1 MNGKKILL
9 ITTLV
14 ATLILISLVAL
25 FAKFILDIDF
35 GELGSSEQ
43 SDPQQI
49 EQQEEEPQQ
58 NQPDDKQ
65 EPQQKPLNQTE
76 DGKQEQKEEEDDKKE
91 ENEEEK
97 YFETTASLKSASVTV
112 KAEQDI
118 QLKVEEEQQLA
129 QLWQE
134 VGKLKLKE
142 IHQSVGVQS
151 ANWEATLAL
160 QLDDGS
166 AAQLHLYE
174 SNLTG
179 SKATLSVGETTYE
192 STESIAAL
200 RTLLEGWVEEE
211 QNQLEIGAEQF
222 EAASRVLA
230 LDMGSMEVQDIAGAK
245 QQFQQALGKLKVTET
260 MTGSINPGNP
270 TDGISM
276 VNLSDEEDTLFTME
290 FYQTGILAYRSPS
303 SQTFYVC
310 DPQSLNSFYQTV
322 EQLCTQ
328 VSATPAS
335 LAWMDYGALDS
346 MVVTSNAVK
355 PKKEVGLIR
364 DHAQTLFGF
373 LQQLHVSKGSVR
385 EEKKMFNK
393 PEYHMD
399 IEFSSGMV
407 MQVDLSKGSL
417 LVDGGDG
424 VILHY
429 TLIGDRNL
437 ELVRAEL
444 ERLTADS

>member
-14 ATLILISLVAL
+14 ATLVLISLVAL

-43 SDPQQI
+43 YDPQQI

-58 NQPDDKQ
+58 NKPDDKQ
-65 EPQQKPLNQTE
+65 EPQQKPLDQTE
-76 DGKQEQKEEEDDKKE
+76 DGKQEQKEQEDEKKE
-91 ENEEEK
+91 EDEEEK
-97 YFETTASLKSASVTV
+97 YFESTASLKSASVTV

-134 VGKLKLKE
+134 VGK
-142 IHQSVGVQS
+142 
-151 ANWEATLAL
+151 
-160 QLDDGS
+160 
-166 AAQLHLYE
+166 
-174 SNLTG
+174 
-179 SKATLSVGETTYE
+179 TYE

-200 RTLLEGWVEEE
+200 RTLLEGWVEQE
-211 QNQLEIGAEQF
+211 QNQLEIGTEQF

-245 QQFQQALGKLKVTET
+245 QQFQQALGKLQVTET

-270 TDGISM
+270 TDGVSM

-290 FYQTGILAYRSPS
+290 FYQTGILAYRSPDH
-303 SQTFYVC
+303 QTFYVC

-328 VSATPAS
+328 VSSTPAS

-346 MVVTSNAVK
+346 MVVTSNAGK
-355 PKKEVGLIR
+355 SKKEVGLIR

-373 LQQLHVSKGSVR
+373 LQQLHVSKDSVR

-399 IEFSSGMV
+399 IEFSGGMV

-444 ERLTADS
+444 ERLTTD

>member
-58 NQPDDKQ
+58 NKPDDKQ
-65 EPQQKPLNQTE
+65 EPQQKPLDQTE
-76 DGKQEQKEEEDDKKE
+76 DGKQEQKEEEDEKKE
-91 ENEEEK
+91 EDEEEK
-97 YFETTASLKSASVTV
+97 YFESTASLKSASVTV

-151 ANWEATLAL
+151 ANWEAILAL

-174 SNLTG
+174 STLSG

-200 RTLLEGWVEEE
+200 RTLLEGWVEQE
-211 QNQLEIGAEQF
+211 QNQLEIGTEQF

-245 QQFQQALGKLKVTET
+245 QQFQQALGKLQVTET

-270 TDGISM
+270 TDGVSM

-290 FYQTGILAYRSPS
+290 FYQTGILAYRSPDH
-303 SQTFYVC
+303 QTFYVC

-328 VSATPAS
+328 VSSTPAI

-346 MVVTSNAVK
+346 MVVTSNAGK
-355 PKKEVGLIR
+355 SKKEVGLIR

-373 LQQLHVSKGSVR
+373 LQQLHVSKDSVR

-399 IEFSSGMV
+399 IEFSGGMV

-444 ERLTADS
+444 ERITTD

>member
-43 SDPQQI
+43 YDPQQI

-58 NQPDDKQ
+58 NKPDDKQ
-65 EPQQKPLNQTE
+65 EPQQKPLDQTE
-76 DGKQEQKEEEDDKKE
+76 DGKQEQKEEEDEKKE
-91 ENEEEK
+91 EDEEEK
-97 YFETTASLKSASVTV
+97 YFESTASLKSASVTV

-151 ANWEATLAL
+151 ANWEAILAL

-166 AAQLHLYE
+166 TAQLHLYE
-174 SNLTG
+174 STLSG

-200 RTLLEGWVEEE
+200 RTLLEGWVEQE

-245 QQFQQALGKLKVTET
+245 QQFQQALGKLQVTET
-260 MTGSINPGNP
+260 MTGSINLGNP
-270 TDGISM
+270 TDGVSM

-290 FYQTGILAYRSPS
+290 FYQTGILAYRSPDN
-303 SQTFYVC
+303 QTFYVC

-328 VSATPAS
+328 VSSTPAS

-346 MVVTSNAVK
+346 MVVTSNAGK
-355 PKKEVGLIR
+355 SKKEVGLIR

-373 LQQLHVSKGSVR
+373 LQQLHVSKNNVR

-399 IEFSSGMV
+399 IEFSGGMV

-444 ERLTADS
+444 ERLTTD

>member
-14 ATLILISLVAL
+14 ATLVLISLVAL

-58 NQPDDKQ
+58 NKPDDKQ
-65 EPQQKPLNQTE
+65 EPQQKPLDQTE
-76 DGKQEQKEEEDDKKE
+76 DGKQEQKEEEDEKKE
-91 ENEEEK
+91 EDEEEK
-97 YFETTASLKSASVTV
+97 YFESTASLKSASVTV

-151 ANWEATLAL
+151 ANWEAILAL

-166 AAQLHLYE
+166 ATQLHLYE
-174 SNLTG
+174 STLSG

-200 RTLLEGWVEEE
+200 RTLLEGWVEQE

-245 QQFQQALGKLKVTET
+245 QQFQQALGKLQVTET

-270 TDGISM
+270 TDGVSM

-290 FYQTGILAYRSPS
+290 FYQTGILAYRSPDH
-303 SQTFYVC
+303 QTFYVC

-328 VSATPAS
+328 VSSTPAS

-346 MVVTSNAVK
+346 MVVTSNAGK
-355 PKKEVGLIR
+355 SKKEVGLIR

-373 LQQLHVSKGSVR
+373 LQQLHVSKDSVR

-399 IEFSSGMV
+399 IEFSGGMV

-444 ERLTADS
+444 ERLTTD

>member
-58 NQPDDKQ
+58 NKPDDKQ
-65 EPQQKPLNQTE
+65 EPQQKPLDQTE
-76 DGKQEQKEEEDDKKE
+76 DGKQEQKEEEDEKKE
-91 ENEEEK
+91 EDEEEK
-97 YFETTASLKSASVTV
+97 YFESTASLKSASVTV

-118 QLKVEEEQQLA
+118 QLKVEEEPQLV

-174 SNLTG
+174 STLSG

-200 RTLLEGWVEEE
+200 RTLLEGWVEQE

-245 QQFQQALGKLKVTET
+245 QQFQQALGKLQGTET

-270 TDGISM
+270 TDGVSM

-290 FYQTGILAYRSPS
+290 FYQTGILAYRSPDN
-303 SQTFYVC
+303 QTFYVC

-328 VSATPAS
+328 VSSTPAS

-346 MVVTSNAVK
+346 MVVTSNAGK
-355 PKKEVGLIR
+355 SKKEVGLIR

-373 LQQLHVSKGSVR
+373 LQQLHVSKNNVR

-399 IEFSSGMV
+399 IEFSGGMV

-444 ERLTADS
+444 ERLTTD

>member
-14 ATLILISLVAL
+14 ATLVLISLVAL

-58 NQPDDKQ
+58 NKPDDKQ
-65 EPQQKPLNQTE
+65 EPQQKPLDQTE
-76 DGKQEQKEEEDDKKE
+76 DGKQEQKEEEDEKKE
-91 ENEEEK
+91 EDEEEK
-97 YFETTASLKSASVTV
+97 YFESTASLKSASVTV

-151 ANWEATLAL
+151 ANWEAILAL

-174 SNLTG
+174 STLSG

-200 RTLLEGWVEEE
+200 RTLLEGWVEQE

-245 QQFQQALGKLKVTET
+245 QQFQQALGKLQVTET

-270 TDGISM
+270 TDGVSM

-290 FYQTGILAYRSPS
+290 FYQTGILAYRSPDH
-303 SQTFYVC
+303 QTFYVC

-328 VSATPAS
+328 VSSTPAS

-346 MVVTSNAVK
+346 MVVTSNAGK
-355 PKKEVGLIR
+355 SKKEVGLIR

-373 LQQLHVSKGSVR
+373 LQQLHVSKDSVR

-399 IEFSSGMV
+399 IEFSGGMV

-429 TLIGDRNL
+429 TLISDRNL

-444 ERLTADS
+444 ERLTTD

>member
-35 GELGSSEQ
+35 GKLGSSEQ
-43 SDPQQI
+43 SETQQI
-49 EQQEEEPQQ
+49 EQQQEEPQQ

-151 ANWEATLAL
+151 ANWEAILAL

-174 SNLTG
+174 STLSG

-200 RTLLEGWVEEE
+200 RTLLEGWVEQE

-245 QQFQQALGKLKVTET
+245 QQFQQALGKLQVTET

-270 TDGISM
+270 TDGVSM

-290 FYQTGILAYRSPS
+290 FYQTGILAYRSPDH
-303 SQTFYVC
+303 QTFYVC

-328 VSATPAS
+328 VSSTPAS

-346 MVVTSNAVK
+346 MVVTSNAGK
-355 PKKEVGLIR
+355 SKKEVGLIR

-373 LQQLHVSKGSVR
+373 LQQLHVSKDSVR

-399 IEFSSGMV
+399 IEFSGGMV

-444 ERLTADS
+444 ERLTTD

>member
-1 MNGKKILL
+1 M
-9 ITTLV
+9 
-14 ATLILISLVAL
+14 
-25 FAKFILDIDF
+25 
-35 GELGSSEQ
+35 
-43 SDPQQI
+43 
-49 EQQEEEPQQ
+49 
-58 NQPDDKQ
+58 
-65 EPQQKPLNQTE
+65 
-76 DGKQEQKEEEDDKKE
+76 
-91 ENEEEK
+91 
-97 YFETTASLKSASVTV
+97 
-112 KAEQDI
+112 
-118 QLKVEEEQQLA
+118 
-129 QLWQE
+129 
-134 VGKLKLKE
+134 
-142 IHQSVGVQS
+142 
-151 ANWEATLAL
+151 

-290 FYQTGILAYRSPS
+290 FYQTGILAYRSPDH
-303 SQTFYVC
+303 QTFYVC
-310 DPQSLNSFYQTV
+310 DLQSLNSFYQTV

-328 VSATPAS
+328 VSSTPAS

-346 MVVTSNAVK
+346 MVVTSNAGK
-355 PKKEVGLIR
+355 SKKEVGLIR

-373 LQQLHVSKGSVR
+373 LQQLHVSKDSVR

-399 IEFSSGMV
+399 IEFSGGMV

-444 ERLTADS
+444 ERITTD

>member
-14 ATLILISLVAL
+14 ATLVLISLVAL

-58 NQPDDKQ
+58 NKPDDKQ
-65 EPQQKPLNQTE
+65 EPQQKPLDQTE
-76 DGKQEQKEEEDDKKE
+76 DGKQEQKEEEDEEKE
-91 ENEEEK
+91 EDEEET
-97 YFETTASLKSASVTV
+97 YFESTASLKSASVTV

-174 SNLTG
+174 STLSG

-200 RTLLEGWVEEE
+200 RTLLEGWVEQE
-211 QNQLEIGAEQF
+211 QNQLEIGTEQF

-245 QQFQQALGKLKVTET
+245 QQFQQALGKLQVTET

-270 TDGISM
+270 TDGVSM

-290 FYQTGILAYRSPS
+290 FYQTGILAYRSPDH
-303 SQTFYVC
+303 QTFYVC

-328 VSATPAS
+328 VSSTPAS

-346 MVVTSNAVK
+346 MVVTSNAGK
-355 PKKEVGLIR
+355 SKKEVGLIR

-373 LQQLHVSKGSVR
+373 LQQLHVSKDSVR

-399 IEFSSGMV
+399 IEFSGGMV

-444 ERLTADS
+444 ERLTTD

>member
-58 NQPDDKQ
+58 NKPDDKQ
-65 EPQQKPLNQTE
+65 EPQQKPLDQTE
-76 DGKQEQKEEEDDKKE
+76 DGKQEQKEEEDEKKE
-91 ENEEEK
+91 EDEEEK
-97 YFETTASLKSASVTV
+97 YFESTASLKSASVTV

-118 QLKVEEEQQLA
+118 QLKVEEEPQLV

-174 SNLTG
+174 STLSG

-200 RTLLEGWVEEE
+200 RTLLEGWVEQE

-222 EAASRVLA
+222 EAASRVLT

-245 QQFQQALGKLKVTET
+245 QQFQQALGKLQVTET
-260 MTGSINPGNP
+260 MTGSINLGNP
-270 TDGISM
+270 TDGVSM

-290 FYQTGILAYRSPS
+290 FYQTGILAYRSPDN
-303 SQTFYVC
+303 QTFYVC

-328 VSATPAS
+328 VSSTPAS

-346 MVVTSNAVK
+346 MVVTSNAGK
-355 PKKEVGLIR
+355 SKKEVGLIR

-373 LQQLHVSKGSVR
+373 LQQLHVSKDSVR

-399 IEFSSGMV
+399 IEFSGGMV

-444 ERLTADS
+444 ERLTTD

>member
-14 ATLILISLVAL
+14 ATLVLISLVAL

-58 NQPDDKQ
+58 NKPDDKQ
-65 EPQQKPLNQTE
+65 EPQQKPLDQTE
-76 DGKQEQKEEEDDKKE
+76 DGKQEQKEEEDEKKE
-91 ENEEEK
+91 EDEEEK
-97 YFETTASLKSASVTV
+97 YFESTASLKSASVTV

-142 IHQSVGVQS
+142 IHQSVGVQF
-151 ANWEATLAL
+151 ANWEAILAL

-174 SNLTG
+174 STLSG

-200 RTLLEGWVEEE
+200 RTLLEGWVEQE

-230 LDMGSMEVQDIAGAK
+230 LDMGNMEVQDIAGAK
-245 QQFQQALGKLKVTET
+245 QQFQQALGKLQVTET

-270 TDGISM
+270 TDGVSM

-290 FYQTGILAYRSPS
+290 FYQTGILAYRSPDH
-303 SQTFYVC
+303 QTFYVC

-328 VSATPAS
+328 VSSTPAS

-346 MVVTSNAVK
+346 MVVTSNAGK
-355 PKKEVGLIR
+355 SKKEVGLIR

-373 LQQLHVSKGSVR
+373 LQQLHVSKDSVR

-399 IEFSSGMV
+399 IEFSGGMV

-444 ERLTADS
+444 ERLTTD

>member
-58 NQPDDKQ
+58 NKPDDKQ
-65 EPQQKPLNQTE
+65 EPQQKPLDQTE
-76 DGKQEQKEEEDDKKE
+76 DGKQEQKEEEDEKKE
-91 ENEEEK
+91 EDEEEK
-97 YFETTASLKSASVTV
+97 YFESTASLKSASVTV

-174 SNLTG
+174 STLSG

-200 RTLLEGWVEEE
+200 RTLLEGWVEQE

-245 QQFQQALGKLKVTET
+245 QQFQQALGKLQVTET

-270 TDGISM
+270 TDGVSM

-290 FYQTGILAYRSPS
+290 FYQTGILAYRSPDN
-303 SQTFYVC
+303 QTFYVC

-328 VSATPAS
+328 VSSTPAS

-346 MVVTSNAVK
+346 MVVTSNAGK
-355 PKKEVGLIR
+355 SKKEVGLIR

-373 LQQLHVSKGSVR
+373 LQQLHVSKNNVR

-399 IEFSSGMV
+399 IEFSGGMV

-444 ERLTADS
+444 ERLTTD

>member
-58 NQPDDKQ
+58 NKPDDKQ
-65 EPQQKPLNQTE
+65 EPQQKPLDQTE
-76 DGKQEQKEEEDDKKE
+76 DGKQEQKEEEDEKKE
-91 ENEEEK
+91 EDEEEK
-97 YFETTASLKSASVTV
+97 YFESTASLKSASVTV
-112 KAEQDI
+112 KTEQDI
-118 QLKVEEEQQLA
+118 QLKVEEEPQLV

-174 SNLTG
+174 STLSG

-200 RTLLEGWVEEE
+200 RTLLEGWVEQE

-245 QQFQQALGKLKVTET
+245 QQFQQALGKLQVTET
-260 MTGSINPGNP
+260 MTGSINLGNP
-270 TDGISM
+270 TDGVSM

-290 FYQTGILAYRSPS
+290 FYQTGILAYRSPDN
-303 SQTFYVC
+303 QTFYVC

-328 VSATPAS
+328 VSSTPAS

-346 MVVTSNAVK
+346 MVVTSNAGK
-355 PKKEVGLIR
+355 SKKEVGLIR

-373 LQQLHVSKGSVR
+373 LQQLHVSKNNVR

-399 IEFSSGMV
+399 IEFSGGMV

-444 ERLTADS
+444 ERLTTD

>member
-35 GELGSSEQ
+35 GKLGSSEQ
-43 SDPQQI
+43 SETQQI
-49 EQQEEEPQQ
+49 EQQQEEPQQ

-65 EPQQKPLNQTE
+65 EPQQKPLNQNE

-112 KAEQDI
+112 KAEQDT
-118 QLKVEEEQQLA
+118 QLKMEEEQPLA

-200 RTLLEGWVEEE
+200 RTLLEGWVEQE

-245 QQFQQALGKLKVTET
+245 QQFQQALGKLQVTET

-270 TDGISM
+270 TDGVSM

-290 FYQTGILAYRSPS
+290 FYQTGILAYRSPDH
-303 SQTFYVC
+303 QTFYVC

-328 VSATPAS
+328 VSSTPAS

-346 MVVTSNAVK
+346 MVVTSNAGK
-355 PKKEVGLIR
+355 SKKEVGLIR

-373 LQQLHVSKGSVR
+373 LQQLHVSKDSVR

-399 IEFSSGMV
+399 IEFSGGMV

-444 ERLTADS
+444 ERITTD

>member
-49 EQQEEEPQQ
+49 EQQEEEQQ
-58 NQPDDKQ
+58 NKPDDKQ
-65 EPQQKPLNQTE
+65 EPQQKPLDQTE
-76 DGKQEQKEEEDDKKE
+76 DGKQEQKEEEDEKKE
-91 ENEEEK
+91 EDEEEK
-97 YFETTASLKSASVTV
+97 YFESTASLKSASVTV

-118 QLKVEEEQQLA
+118 QLKVEEEPQLV

-151 ANWEATLAL
+151 ANWEAILAL

-174 SNLTG
+174 STLSG

-200 RTLLEGWVEEE
+200 RTLLEGWVEQE

-245 QQFQQALGKLKVTET
+245 QQFQQALGKLQVTET
-260 MTGSINPGNP
+260 MTGSINLGNP
-270 TDGISM
+270 TDGVSM

-290 FYQTGILAYRSPS
+290 FYQTGILAYRSPDH
-303 SQTFYVC
+303 QTFYVC

-328 VSATPAS
+328 VSSTPAS

-346 MVVTSNAVK
+346 MVVTSNAGK
-355 PKKEVGLIR
+355 SKKEVGLIR

-373 LQQLHVSKGSVR
+373 LQQLHVSKDSVR

-399 IEFSSGMV
+399 IEFSGGMV

-444 ERLTADS
+444 ERLTTD

>member
-35 GELGSSEQ
+35 GKLGSSEQ
-43 SDPQQI
+43 SETQQV
-49 EQQEEEPQQ
+49 EQQE
-58 NQPDDKQ
+58 
-65 EPQQKPLNQTE
+65 EPQQKPDDTQKPQQKPLDKTE
-76 DGKQEQKEEEDDKKE
+76 DGKQEQKEEEDEKDEKE
-91 ENEEEK
+91 DEEEK

-118 QLKVEEEQQLA
+118 RLEMKEQQPLA

-134 VGKLKLKE
+134 VGKLKLRE

-166 AAQLHLYE
+166 SAQLHLYE

-200 RTLLEGWVEEE
+200 RTLLEGWVEQE

-260 MTGSINPGNP
+260 MTGSIHPGSP
-270 TDGISM
+270 ADGISM

-310 DPQSLNSFYQTV
+310 DPQSLSSFYQTV
-322 EQLCTQ
+322 EQLCAQ
-328 VSATPAS
+328 VSSTPAS

-346 MVVTSNAVK
+346 MVVTSNAGK
-355 PKKEVGLIR
+355 SKKEVGLIR

-373 LQQLHVSKGSVR
+373 LQQLHVSKDSVR

-444 ERLTADS
+444 ERLTTD

>member
-35 GELGSSEQ
+35 GKLGSSEQ
-43 SDPQQI
+43 SETQQI
-49 EQQEEEPQQ
+49 EQQQEEEPQQ

-65 EPQQKPLNQTE
+65 EPQQKPLNQNE
-76 DGKQEQKEEEDDKKE
+76 DGKQEQKEEEDEKKE
-91 ENEEEK
+91 EEEK

-290 FYQTGILAYRSPS
+290 FYQTGILAYRSPDN
-303 SQTFYVC
+303 QTFYVC

-328 VSATPAS
+328 VSSTPAS

-346 MVVTSNAVK
+346 MVVTSNASK

-444 ERLTADS
+444 ERLTTD

>member
-58 NQPDDKQ
+58 NKPDDKQ
-65 EPQQKPLNQTE
+65 EPQQKPVDQTE
-76 DGKQEQKEEEDDKKE
+76 DGKQEQKEEEDEKKE
-91 ENEEEK
+91 EDEEEK
-97 YFETTASLKSASVTV
+97 YFESTASLKSASVTV

-174 SNLTG
+174 STLSG

-200 RTLLEGWVEEE
+200 RTLLEGWVEQE
-211 QNQLEIGAEQF
+211 QNQLEIGTEQF

-245 QQFQQALGKLKVTET
+245 QQFQQALGKLQVTET

-270 TDGISM
+270 TDGVSM

-290 FYQTGILAYRSPS
+290 FYQTGILAYRSPDH
-303 SQTFYVC
+303 QTFYVC

-328 VSATPAS
+328 VSSTPAS

-346 MVVTSNAVK
+346 MVVTSNAGK
-355 PKKEVGLIR
+355 SKKEVGLIR

-373 LQQLHVSKGSVR
+373 LQQLHVSKDSVR

-399 IEFSSGMV
+399 IEFSGGMV

-444 ERLTADS
+444 ERLTTD

>member
-14 ATLILISLVAL
+14 ATLVLISLVAL
-25 FAKFILDIDF
+25 FAKFMLDIDF
-35 GELGSSEQ
+35 VELGSSEQ
-43 SDPQQI
+43 SDRQQI

-58 NQPDDKQ
+58 NKPDDKE
-65 EPQQKPLNQTE
+65 EPQQKPLDQTE
-76 DGKQEQKEEEDDKKE
+76 DGKQEQKEEEDEKKE
-91 ENEEEK
+91 EDEEEK
-97 YFETTASLKSASVTV
+97 YFESTASLKSASVTV

-151 ANWEATLAL
+151 ANWEAILAL

-174 SNLTG
+174 STLSG

-200 RTLLEGWVEEE
+200 RTLLEGWVEQE

-245 QQFQQALGKLKVTET
+245 QQFQQALGKLQVTET

-270 TDGISM
+270 TDGVSM

-290 FYQTGILAYRSPS
+290 FYQTGILAYRSPDH
-303 SQTFYVC
+303 QTFYVC

-328 VSATPAS
+328 VSSTPAS

-346 MVVTSNAVK
+346 MVVTSNAGK
-355 PKKEVGLIR
+355 SKKEVGLIR

-373 LQQLHVSKGSVR
+373 LQQLHVSKDSVR

-399 IEFSSGMV
+399 IEFSGGMV

-437 ELVRAEL
+437 ELVRAQL
-444 ERLTADS
+444 ERLTTD

>member
-58 NQPDDKQ
+58 NKPDDKQ
-65 EPQQKPLNQTE
+65 EPQQKPLDQTE
-76 DGKQEQKEEEDDKKE
+76 DGKQEQKEEEDEKKE
-91 ENEEEK
+91 EDEEEK
-97 YFETTASLKSASVTV
+97 YFESTASLKSASVTV

-118 QLKVEEEQQLA
+118 QLKVEEEPQLV

-151 ANWEATLAL
+151 ANWEAILAL

-166 AAQLHLYE
+166 TAQLHLYE
-174 SNLTG
+174 STLSG

-200 RTLLEGWVEEE
+200 RTLLEGWVEQE

-245 QQFQQALGKLKVTET
+245 QQFQQALGKLQVTET

-270 TDGISM
+270 TDGVSM

-290 FYQTGILAYRSPS
+290 FYQTGILAYRSPDN
-303 SQTFYVC
+303 QTFYVC

-328 VSATPAS
+328 VSSTPAS

-346 MVVTSNAVK
+346 MVVTSNAGK
-355 PKKEVGLIR
+355 SKKEVGLIR

-373 LQQLHVSKGSVR
+373 LQQLHVSKNNVR

-399 IEFSSGMV
+399 IEFSGGMV

-444 ERLTADS
+444 ERLTTD

>member
-58 NQPDDKQ
+58 NKPDDKQ
-65 EPQQKPLNQTE
+65 EPQQKPLDQTE
-76 DGKQEQKEEEDDKKE
+76 DGKQEQKEEEDEKKE
-91 ENEEEK
+91 EDEEEK
-97 YFETTASLKSASVTV
+97 YFESTASLKSASVTV

-134 VGKLKLKE
+134 VAKLKLKE

-151 ANWEATLAL
+151 ANWEAILAL

-174 SNLTG
+174 STLSG

-200 RTLLEGWVEEE
+200 RTLLEGWVEQE

-245 QQFQQALGKLKVTET
+245 QQFQQALGKLQVTET

-270 TDGISM
+270 TDGVSM

-290 FYQTGILAYRSPS
+290 FYQTGILAYRSPDH
-303 SQTFYVC
+303 QTFYVC

-328 VSATPAS
+328 VSSTPAS

-346 MVVTSNAVK
+346 MVVTSNAGK
-355 PKKEVGLIR
+355 SKKEVGLIR

-373 LQQLHVSKGSVR
+373 LQQLHVSKDSVR

-399 IEFSSGMV
+399 IEFSGGMV

-444 ERLTADS
+444 ERLTTD

>member
-14 ATLILISLVAL
+14 ATLVLISLVAL

-58 NQPDDKQ
+58 NKPDDKQ
-65 EPQQKPLNQTE
+65 EPQQKPLDQTE
-76 DGKQEQKEEEDDKKE
+76 DGKQEQKEEEDEKKE
-91 ENEEEK
+91 EDEEEK
-97 YFETTASLKSASVTV
+97 YFESTASLKSASVTV

-151 ANWEATLAL
+151 ANWEAILAL
-160 QLDDGS
+160 QLDDAS

-174 SNLTG
+174 STLSG

-200 RTLLEGWVEEE
+200 RTLLEGWVEQE
-211 QNQLEIGAEQF
+211 QNQLEIGTEQF

-245 QQFQQALGKLKVTET
+245 QQFQQALGKLQVTET

-270 TDGISM
+270 TDGVSM

-290 FYQTGILAYRSPS
+290 FYQTGILAYRSPDH
-303 SQTFYVC
+303 QTFYVC

-328 VSATPAS
+328 VSSTPAS

-346 MVVTSNAVK
+346 MVVTSNAGK
-355 PKKEVGLIR
+355 SKKEVGLIR

-373 LQQLHVSKGSVR
+373 LQQLHVSKDSVR

-399 IEFSSGMV
+399 IEFSGGMV

-444 ERLTADS
+444 ERITTD

>member
-14 ATLILISLVAL
+14 ATLVLISLVAL

-58 NQPDDKQ
+58 NKPDDKQ
-65 EPQQKPLNQTE
+65 EPQQKPLDQTE
-76 DGKQEQKEEEDDKKE
+76 DGKQEQKEEEDEKKE
-91 ENEEEK
+91 EDEEEK
-97 YFETTASLKSASVTV
+97 YFESTASLKSASVTV

-151 ANWEATLAL
+151 ANWEAILAL
-160 QLDDGS
+160 QLDDDS

-174 SNLTG
+174 STLSG

-200 RTLLEGWVEEE
+200 RTLLEGWVEQE
-211 QNQLEIGAEQF
+211 QNQLEIGTEQF

-245 QQFQQALGKLKVTET
+245 QQFQQALGKLQVTET

-270 TDGISM
+270 TDGVSM

-290 FYQTGILAYRSPS
+290 FYQTGILAYRSPDH
-303 SQTFYVC
+303 QTFYVC

-328 VSATPAS
+328 VSSTPAS

-346 MVVTSNAVK
+346 MVVTSNAGK
-355 PKKEVGLIR
+355 SKKEVGLIR

-373 LQQLHVSKGSVR
+373 LQQLHVSKDSVR

-399 IEFSSGMV
+399 IEFSGGMV

-444 ERLTADS
+444 ERLTTD

>member
-58 NQPDDKQ
+58 NKPDDKQ
-65 EPQQKPLNQTE
+65 EPQQKPLDQTE
-76 DGKQEQKEEEDDKKE
+76 DGKQEQKEEEDEKKE
-91 ENEEEK
+91 EDEEEK
-97 YFETTASLKSASVTV
+97 YFESTASLKSASVTV

-118 QLKVEEEQQLA
+118 QLKVEEEPQLV

-174 SNLTG
+174 STLSG

-200 RTLLEGWVEEE
+200 RTLLEGWVKQE

-245 QQFQQALGKLKVTET
+245 QQFQQALGKLQVTET

-270 TDGISM
+270 TDGVSM

-290 FYQTGILAYRSPS
+290 FYQTGILAYRSPDN
-303 SQTFYVC
+303 QTFYVC

-328 VSATPAS
+328 VSSTPAS

-346 MVVTSNAVK
+346 MVVTSNADK
-355 PKKEVGLIR
+355 SKKEVGLIR

-373 LQQLHVSKGSVR
+373 LQQLHVSKNNVR

-399 IEFSSGMV
+399 IEFSGGMV

-444 ERLTADS
+444 ERLTTD

>member
-14 ATLILISLVAL
+14 ATLVLISLVAL

-58 NQPDDKQ
+58 NKPDDKQ
-65 EPQQKPLNQTE
+65 EPQQKPLDQTE
-76 DGKQEQKEEEDDKKE
+76 DGKQEQKEEEDEKKE
-91 ENEEEK
+91 EDEEEK
-97 YFETTASLKSASVTV
+97 YFESTASLKSASVTV

-174 SNLTG
+174 STLSG

-200 RTLLEGWVEEE
+200 RTLLEGWVEQE
-211 QNQLEIGAEQF
+211 QNQLEIGTEQF

-245 QQFQQALGKLKVTET
+245 QQFQQALGKLQVTET

-270 TDGISM
+270 TDGVSM

-290 FYQTGILAYRSPS
+290 FYQTGILAYRSPDH
-303 SQTFYVC
+303 QTFYVC

-328 VSATPAS
+328 VSSTPAS

-346 MVVTSNAVK
+346 MVVTSNAGK
-355 PKKEVGLIR
+355 SKKEVGLIR

-373 LQQLHVSKGSVR
+373 LQQLHVSKDSVR

-399 IEFSSGMV
+399 IEFSGGMV

-444 ERLTADS
+444 ERLTTD

>member
-14 ATLILISLVAL
+14 ATLVLISLVAL

-58 NQPDDKQ
+58 NKPDDKQ
-65 EPQQKPLNQTE
+65 EPQQKPLDQTE
-76 DGKQEQKEEEDDKKE
+76 DGKQEQKEEEDEKKE
-91 ENEEEK
+91 EDEEEK
-97 YFETTASLKSASVTV
+97 YFESTASLKSASVTV

-151 ANWEATLAL
+151 ANWEAILAL

-166 AAQLHLYE
+166 AVQLHLYE
-174 SNLTG
+174 STLSG

-200 RTLLEGWVEEE
+200 RTLLEGWVEQE
-211 QNQLEIGAEQF
+211 QNQLEIGTEQF

-245 QQFQQALGKLKVTET
+245 QQFQQALGKLQVTET

-270 TDGISM
+270 TDGVSM

-290 FYQTGILAYRSPS
+290 FYQTGILAYRSPDH
-303 SQTFYVC
+303 QTFYVC

-328 VSATPAS
+328 VSSTPAS

-346 MVVTSNAVK
+346 MVVTSNAGK
-355 PKKEVGLIR
+355 SKKEVGLIR

-373 LQQLHVSKGSVR
+373 LQQLHVSKDSVR

-399 IEFSSGMV
+399 IEFSGGMV

-444 ERLTADS
+444 ERLTTD

>member
-35 GELGSSEQ
+35 GKLGSSEQ
-43 SDPQQI
+43 SETQQI
-49 EQQEEEPQQ
+49 EQQQEEPQQ

-310 DPQSLNSFYQTV
+310 DPQSLSSFYQTV

-328 VSATPAS
+328 VSATQAS

-346 MVVTSNAVK
+346 MVVTSNAGK

-424 VILHY
+424 MILHY